1 VLDQHPKKRRKN
13 PHQWIAF
20 NLLFGFWIL
29 LPLAIVGGFNFLI
42 DPYGVYN
49 NFFILRE
56 LNEYKPKKE
65 DNDRLYKAIDI
76 IHLQPNTILLGS
88 SRVKRGLDP
97 DHPALESFPP
107 VYNLG
112 LNGANIYEIRRYLE
126 HTLANNPRLKR
137 VILGLDF
144 FTFDRHIKNQPGFAE
159 YRLEKKHV
167 AWKDRLNTTL
177 SLDTLASSQETIQ
190 ANFDTPKS
198 EQFSAHKGFLPYFK
212 IHDGNTQIRFQGSIK
227 LFFIEH
233 QNYNLSEKYMQDFKK
248 IVELC
253 QQNKV
258 ELSVFISPTHGIR
271 LQSIYASGK
280 WPVFE
285 QWKREVVELM
295 GSVWDFSDYNSVN
308 QEQLSERMDYYVDD
322 SHYTKPIGDWVLNR
336 VLGYQEENVPPEFGV
351 LLTRDN
357 LDRVLEKNRQD
368 RDRWQ
373 QEHPASV
380 KFVQLIQ
387 ADVNKNF
394 KQ

>member
-1 VLDQHPKKRRKN
+1 MLHQHPKKRHKN
-13 PHQWIAF
+13 SHQSIAF
-20 NLLFGFWIL
+20 NLLFGFWVI
-29 LPLAIVGGFNFLI
+29 LPLAIVGGFNLLI

-49 NFFILRE
+49 EFFILRQ

-97 DHPALESFPP
+97 NHPALEAFPP

-144 FTFDRHIKNQPGFAE
+144 FTFDHHIKNQPGFAE
-159 YRLEKKHV
+159 YRLEKKQV
-167 AWKDRLNTTL
+167 AWKDKINTTL

-190 ANFDTPKS
+190 ANFDTPRS
-198 EQFSAHKGFLPYFK
+198 EQFSEHQGFLPYFK
-212 IHDGNTQIRFQGSIK
+212 IHDGNTEIRFQGSTT

-233 QNYNLSEKYMQDFKK
+233 NNYQLSAAYMQDLKK
-248 IVELC
+248 IVQLC
-253 QQNKV
+253 QQNEV
-258 ELSVFISPTHGIR
+258 ELIPFISPAHGIR
-271 LQSIYASGK
+271 LQLIYASGK

-285 QWKREVVELM
+285 EWKRQMVALM
-295 GSVWDFSDYNSVN
+295 GSVWDFSNYNSVT
-308 QEQLSERMDYYVDD
+308 QERLSESMNYYVDD
-322 SHYTKPIGDWVLNR
+322 SHYTKPIGDWILNR
-336 VLGYQEENVPPEFGV
+336 VLGYQEEEVPPDFGV
-351 LLTRDN
+351 LLTHDN
-357 LDRVLEKNRQD
+357 LDRVLENNRQD

-373 QEHPASV
+373 QEYPESV
-380 KFVQLIQ
+380 EFVQSIQ
-387 ADVNKNF
+387 ADTIKN
-394 KQ
+394 